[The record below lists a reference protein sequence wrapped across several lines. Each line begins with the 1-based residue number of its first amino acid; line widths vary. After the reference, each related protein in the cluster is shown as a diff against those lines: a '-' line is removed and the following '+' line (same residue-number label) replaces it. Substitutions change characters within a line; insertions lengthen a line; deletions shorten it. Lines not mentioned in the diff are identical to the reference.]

1 MYEAI
6 LDVNLE
12 RCWIGRTL
20 KKYPISI
27 KIMDTIPFREKGVQ
41 DLVEIDLGKVDMDEL
56 TDYISSMDD
65 IDFVKHHDIKN
76 KKRIKMIV
84 GVQSCLG
91 CRALVDSETFL
102 IARRS
107 LESSWA
113 QWRVLLTKEDNI
125 NDLSRNLDSLG
136 MEHRVVDIYEFK
148 DWETLARNEEL
159 VLKEALGGGYYDF
172 PKRIGIREIARKLNV
187 STAYVSYTLRS
198 AQKKAI
204 QKYFGIKD
212 R

>member
-12 RCWIGRTL
+12 RCWIGKAL
-20 KKYPISI
+20 KEFPISI

-41 DLVEIDLGKVDMDEL
+41 DLVEIDLGKVDIDEL
-56 TDYISSMDD
+56 TQFISQ
-65 IDFVKHHDIKN
+65 IPGVDFIKHHDVKN
-76 KKRIKMIV
+76 RKRVKMIV
-84 GVQSCLG
+84 GVQCCLG

-102 IARRS
+102 LSRRS
-107 LESSWA
+107 MDKTWA
-113 QWRVLLTKEDNI
+113 QWRVLLTKRSNI
-125 NDLSRNLDSLG
+125 HDLSKNLDSLG

-148 DWETLARNEEL
+148 DWDDLAKNEVL
-159 VLKEALGGGYYDF
+159 VLQEALYGGYYDF
-172 PKRIGIREIARKLNV
+172 PKRIGVREIAKKLKV
-187 STAYVSYTLRS
+187 STAYISYTLRS